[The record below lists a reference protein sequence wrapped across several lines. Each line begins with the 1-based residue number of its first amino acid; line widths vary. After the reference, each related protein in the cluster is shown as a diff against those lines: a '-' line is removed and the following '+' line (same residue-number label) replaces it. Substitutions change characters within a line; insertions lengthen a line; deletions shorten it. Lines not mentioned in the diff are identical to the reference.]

1 MARLTRV
8 GSCRCRVWGQCRVSG
23 LGSRAQVSDLGGL
36 GSGVREVSGLGVWC
50 VGFGVEFGV
59 VWALFLVRFLFRMV
73 WGLVFGLVF
82 VWCGAV
88 KCNLLAL
95 KLQDVQQRMRNLRP
109 QDASGP
115 L

>member
-1 MARLTRV
+1 MR
-8 GSCRCRVWGQCRVSG
+8 SRVSG
-23 LGSRAQVSDLGGL
+23 GSSHACRVGLRCGGLETSAVCGLWALRAVSGFGSRAQVSDLGGV
-36 GSGVREVSGLGVWC
+36 GPGVCGVWC
-50 VGFGVEFGV
+50 R
-59 VWALFLVRFLFRMV
+59 VWVRFLFRVV

-109 QDASGP
+109 QDSSGP
-115 L
+115 M